1 MSMKPES
8 IATKERAKPGPRR
21 DAVYWVRSLA
31 MALPAVMLGLQIS
44 GWIFFVK
51 SVREGHPDF
60 RANYSA
66 GYMARTGH
74 IQKIYDYEAQK
85 ELQDR
90 LISRETVAMPFIHP
104 AYEALLYVPVSVL
117 PFRAAYVAF
126 LVTNV
131 ALLLIS
137 FRLLGA
143 ALMQGQDS
151 IIFLTLSVIA
161 FTLLKRGND
170 LWAGVALGAA
180 VFRFQLVAPVAL
192 LFLLWKRWRFV
203 VGIATSSVVAGALS
217 LWMVGVEGTRL
228 YLRSLASMSVGGVSQ
243 LERLRY
249 AQPLGKMGNL
259 RALVAE
265 ITYHFDLAPHLTQVI
280 VIVLSLAVLLGV
292 AWAARTVKSSSDLLL
307 LALIS
312 AVVASYHLFIHDMS
326 VLALPIV
333 VALNR
338 FIWAEGTQDKTSSWA
353 LRCAGLMFAAPALIE
368 VASLPF
374 SSITLPT
381 MSFALVSALAISRE
395 SEGAAVPNA
404 NRVISIGNH
413 C

>member
-104 AYEALLYVPVSVL
+104 AYEALLYVRVSVL
-117 PFRAAYVAF
+117 PFR
-126 LVTNV
+126 
-131 ALLLIS
+131 
-137 FRLLGA
+137 A

-203 VGIATSSVVAGALS
+203 VGIATSYVVAGALS

-312 AVVASYHLFIHDMS
+312 AVVASYHLF
-326 VLALPIV
+326 
-333 VALNR
+333 
-338 FIWAEGTQDKTSSWA
+338 
-353 LRCAGLMFAAPALIE
+353 
-368 VASLPF
+368 
-374 SSITLPT
+374 
-381 MSFALVSALAISRE
+381 
-395 SEGAAVPNA
+395 
-404 NRVISIGNH
+404 
-413 C
+413 

>member
-1 MSMKPES
+1 
-8 IATKERAKPGPRR
+8 
-21 DAVYWVRSLA
+21 

-137 FRLLGA
+137 FRLLGSAMQNLRMLWPPLPAAVLFTFLPVGA